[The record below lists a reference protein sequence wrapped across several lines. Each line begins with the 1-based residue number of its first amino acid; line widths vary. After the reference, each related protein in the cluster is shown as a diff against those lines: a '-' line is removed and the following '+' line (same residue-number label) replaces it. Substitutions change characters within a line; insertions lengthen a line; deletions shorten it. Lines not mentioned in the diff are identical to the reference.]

1 MDTIAA
7 IATGCERSAI
17 GIVRVSGERAIEL
30 AERVFRT
37 KARSL
42 EPKKLYYGEFVNS
55 EGDVIDRC
63 LCTVSRAPASYT
75 GEDTAEFQCHGS
87 PVVLGE
93 ALRTLFRLGARQ
105 AEAGEF
111 TKRAFLNG
119 KMDLTSAE
127 AVVDLIDAESISAA
141 KEAARQLGGAVF
153 EKIDRVYGEIVN
165 IISDFQVT
173 VDFPDDETPE
183 FVLCEKRETLENA
196 EKTLAALAESFE
208 NGGRYLKTG
217 VPCALIGRPNVGKSS
232 LLNAL
237 VGYDRAIVTPVAGT
251 TRDTVEEVCSIGGAA
266 LRLVDTAGLRETEDE
281 IEREGVRRSVRAAK
295 EAELVIGVFDGSE
308 ALTPDDGATVA
319 ELKRAKRAV
328 ALVNK
333 CDRKRVLELE
343 APENVPVFEVSAKTG
358 EGLDAFAG
366 YVKNAFTERGK
377 NAVTITSARQFEAV
391 NAARGALG
399 AAVGGLG
406 SGLTPDAVLTELED
420 AAAQLA
426 KITGRR
432 VTDDVVHDIFSRFC
446 VGK

>member
-7 IATGCERSAI
+7 IATGYERSAI

-37 KARSL
+37 KARAL
-42 EPKKLYYGEFVNS
+42 EPKKLYFGEFLNS
-55 EGDVIDRC
+55 DGDVIDRC

-93 ALRTLFRLGARQ
+93 ALRTLFKLGARQ

-141 KEAARQLGGAVF
+141 KEAAKQLGGAVF
-153 EKIDRVYGEIVN
+153 EKIDEIYTQIVN
-165 IISDFQVT
+165 IISDFEVT
-173 VDFPDDETPE
+173 IDFPDDETPE
-183 FVLCEKRETLENA
+183 FVLEEKRETLEKA
-196 EKTLAALAESFE
+196 EKTLASLADSFE
-208 NGGRYLKTG
+208 NGGRYLKAG

-237 VGYDRAIVTPVAGT
+237 VGFDRAIVTPVAGT
-251 TRDTVEEVCSIGGAA
+251 TRDTIEEVCALGGIA
-266 LRLVDTAGLRETEDE
+266 LRLVDTAGLRDTEDE

-308 ALTPDDGATVA
+308 AFSPDDESVLSALA
-319 ELKRAKRAV
+319 DAKRAV

-333 CDRKRVLELE
+333 CDKKRVLELK
-343 APENVPVFEVSAKTG
+343 APEKVPVFEVSAKTG
-358 EGLDAFAG
+358 EGLGALSEFIGAEFAARD
-366 YVKNAFTERGK
+366 KS
-377 NAVTITSARQFEAV
+377 AVTITSARQFEAV
-391 NAARGALG
+391 NAARGAL
-399 AAVGGLG
+399 AAAMEGLRG
-406 SGLTPDAVLTELED
+406 GLTPDAVLTELED
-420 AAAQLA
+420 AAASLA
-426 KITGRR
+426 KLTGRR